1 MKKTQKILGLP
12 IISISDGLE
21 VGKVKSII
29 INADRGAIDYFVVD
43 SGIQIFSARVVP
55 TEDVLGIGEYALTI
69 ENEGVITDISK
80 IPAAIQLLQNDIK
93 VKGTKVLTKKGSLIG
108 EIGDL
113 YIDDEDSCK
122 IKGLEFIADITQKT
136 IRLIPRD
143 AVITF
148 GKNLTVV
155 KENVEELLLD
165 SVSQLSS
172 GNDIYTFP
180 YEEEQPI
187 EEEYTVPEIEAPEI
201 PNEEEQTEQEAS
213 SESSDEASILF
224 EQRQRQYLRGR
235 TATKSIF
242 DNEGNIIIHEGMQID
257 DAIIDEA
264 KSKGKLIELVMN
276 NKA

>member
-113 YIDDEDSCK
+113 YVDDDDSCK
-122 IKGLEFIADITQKT
+122 ITGLEFIADITQKT
-136 IRLIPRD
+136 IKLIPRD
-143 AVITF
+143 TVITF

-155 KENVEELLLD
+155 KEDIEQSLLD
-165 SVSQLSS
+165 TASQLSAD
-172 GNDIYTFP
+172 NEKYRFA
-180 YEEEQPI
+180 YEEQSI
-187 EEEYTVPEIEAPEI
+187 TEEFVAPEIEI
-201 PNEEEQTEQEAS
+201 PAITNEEHNEQETDNESDDAS
-213 SESSDEASILF
+213 VLF
-224 EQRQRQYLRGR
+224 EQRQRQYLKGR
-235 TATKSIF
+235 TATKSIL
-242 DNEGNIIIHEGMQID
+242 DSMGNVIINEGMQID

-264 KSKGKLIELVMN
+264 KLKGKLIELVMN
-276 NKA
+276 NRA

>member
-93 VKGTKVLTKKGSLIG
+93 VKGTKVLTRKGSLIG

-113 YIDDEDSCK
+113 YIDDEDGCK

-155 KENVEELLLD
+155 KENIGEMLLD
-165 SVSQLSS
+165 SASQLSS
-172 GNDIYTFP
+172 GGSSYLFP
-180 YEEEQPI
+180 YEEEQTI
-187 EEEYTVPEIEAPEI
+187 EEEFTVPEAETPEI
-201 PNEEEQTEQEAS
+201 PAEEPAEQETG
-213 SESSDEASILF
+213 SEEADDAAVLF

-235 TATKSIF
+235 TATKSIY
-242 DNEGNIIIHEGMQID
+242 DNSGNVIIHEGMKID
-257 DAIIDEA
+257 DAVIDDA

-276 NKA
+276 NRA